1 MTYQATTMVK
11 RIDPFQVLP
20 VELSLLIL
28 KHMEP
33 RGMVRSAMVS
43 RSWRD
48 LANDEALWYPSLPFI
63 YLLMLTN
70 IHNMFNLHL

>member
-1 MTYQATTMVK
+1 MTCETSTMVK
-11 RIDPFQVLP
+11 RTDPFQVLP

-48 LANDEALWYPSLPFI
+48 LANDEALWYPFSSIFHFSYFRHCYI
-63 YLLMLTN
+63 
-70 IHNMFNLHL
+70 